1 VSVRVRHLD
10 LRGTHVDGQLCCRD
24 GTRQI
29 RSQVDD
35 CIGDVVNLRRE
46 QRGKHG
52 AEGHDVVRV
61 GGEHRC
67 DIRVFSRRCGDPHGW
82 IEFTRM
88 LYSPSSI
95 AADFVS
101 PTTPCL
107 AAV

>member
-1 VSVRVRHLD
+1 VRHLD

-24 GTRQI
+24 CTRQI

-35 CIGDVVNLRRE
+35 CIGDVVNRRRE

-52 AEGHDVVRV
+52 AEGHDVVGWAV
-61 GGEHRC
+61 SIAATFGSSAGA
-67 DIRVFSRRCGDPHGW
+67 VATPHGW

>member
-1 VSVRVRHLD
+1 MSVRVRHLD

-24 GTRQI
+24 G
-29 RSQVDD
+29 
-35 CIGDVVNLRRE
+35 IGDVVNLRRE